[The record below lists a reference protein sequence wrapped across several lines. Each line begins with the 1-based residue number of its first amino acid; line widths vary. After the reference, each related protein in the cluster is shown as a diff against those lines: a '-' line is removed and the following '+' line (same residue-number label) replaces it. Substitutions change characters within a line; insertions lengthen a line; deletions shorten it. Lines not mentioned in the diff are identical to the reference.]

1 MFTGLIEEVGKVA
14 SFAEKDGTRRIVVFS
29 SQLVKEL
36 KTGDSIAVNG
46 VCLTAL
52 DIQKDSFA
60 ADLAAE
66 TVART
71 SLVRLEI
78 GSPVNLELPTKADG
92 RLGGHVV
99 QGHVDGVGKLLRL
112 AKSASGQTQDW
123 MLTIE
128 LPSGLEQYVVFKGS
142 ITIEGIS
149 LTVAKVEGRSV
160 EVAVIPHTYE
170 ATNLKALQAGDPVN
184 VEVDVL
190 AKYAEKMLKG
200 EAGPS
205 GVTRERILSEGF

>member
-14 SFAEKDGTRRIVVFS
+14 SLAENSGTRRIVVSS
-29 SQLVKEL
+29 SQLVREL
-36 KTGDSIAVNG
+36 KTGDSISVNG

-52 DIQKDSFA
+52 DIGKDSFA

-71 SLVRLEI
+71 SLARLEI
-78 GSPVNLELPTKADG
+78 GSPVNLELPTKAAG

-99 QGHVDGVGKLLRL
+99 QGHVDGVGKLLSL
-112 AKSASGQTQDW
+112 AKVAGGQDW

-142 ITIEGIS
+142 ISIEGIS

-160 EVAVIPHTYE
+160 AVAVIPHTYE
-170 ATNLKALQAGDPVN
+170 ATNLQALKPGDPVN
-184 VEVDVL
+184 IEVDVL

-200 EAGPS
+200 EASPS
-205 GVTRERILSEGF
+205 GVTAERLMSEGF